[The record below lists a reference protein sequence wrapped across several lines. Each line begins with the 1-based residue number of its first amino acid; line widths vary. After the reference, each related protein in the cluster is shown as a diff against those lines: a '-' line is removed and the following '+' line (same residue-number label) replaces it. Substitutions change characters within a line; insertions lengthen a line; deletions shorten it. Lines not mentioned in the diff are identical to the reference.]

1 MTFSVKEY
9 RELKPRE
16 YVSDNL
22 VDFVV
27 RYIVHQQTLEKQK
40 RVLVLESVF
49 FQHLDLHDR
58 VGDDDVNELR
68 NCDLWE
74 EGSPDT
80 IILPLCH
87 HNHWIV
93 LVTIFDLRLP
103 QMYVLDSLGG

>member
-74 EGSPDT
+74 ERSPDDHST
-80 IILPLCH
+80 TLSP
-87 HNHWIV
+87 
-93 LVTIFDLRLP
+93 
-103 QMYVLDSLGG
+103 